1 MCNKI
6 SSMTIYYD
14 FLDFDTVYF
23 YVLKIFLI
31 FFKKLIFWVFLYY
44 FDVLMSKIIF

>member
-1 MCNKI
+1 VSMCNKI

-14 FLDFDTVYF
+14 FLSGLDFVTVYF

-31 FFKKLIFWVFLYY
+31 F
-44 FDVLMSKIIF
+44 